1 MRCSEARDDPVKIRI
16 GIDVGGTFT
25 KAVVLD
31 NETHEILGKAAVLT
45 THDAPEGVARGVVEV
60 FRRSLQGFGSD
71 PGAVVFLA
79 HSTTQATNAL
89 LEGDVAPVGIL
100 GMGSGMLEGFL
111 ARRATAVKALELGP
125 GRLLRTFHGFLDRQR
140 VSPDTVREAITRLLD
155 QGAQVIVASEAF
167 GVDGAERE
175 CRVIQAAADMGV
187 PATGGH
193 EISKLYGLTVR
204 TRSAVINASI
214 LPKMT
219 ETAEMVEA
227 SIAAAGIKAPLMIM
241 RGDGGV
247 MDAAEM
253 RRRPILTMLSGP
265 AASVAGALM
274 HLRVSDG
281 IFFEVGGTSTNI
293 GVIRHGRPTLKYVEL
308 GGHRTNVHSLDV
320 RVLGVAGGSLIRL
333 AGREVVD
340 VGPRSA
346 HIAGLPYSTFAAP
359 DEILEPELVLLRP
372 RPGDPDDYAAV
383 RVSGKLFALTTTCA
397 ANVLALPKPGD
408 YSHGN
413 AQSARRAFAPLVA
426 RLGVS
431 VDAVAERV
439 LATAARKVIPLV
451 ETLLGEYGLD
461 RSQAVLV
468 GGGGGATALI
478 PFTAKLLGLPY
489 RIASHAEV
497 ISSIGVALAM
507 VQDVVERVI
516 PNPQPEDLAAIK
528 QEARASVVKLGAQ
541 PETVEVYIDVDAPRQ
556 RVRATALG
564 ATELRAR
571 DLRETISEADARA
584 VAASSLGPGHTTPEI
599 TATTAGLYVF
609 TSAHHERWLGIFTR
623 TRRPIRVV
631 DRSGFVKLQ
640 KGGGVARQGT
650 AAGARGLLRQ
660 VWEETTHYSGDN
672 VIFPEIFLG
681 FGEHLL
687 DLSGLAT
694 YAQVEA
700 VAAGELAG
708 LLDDDAV
715 VVIGVPR
722 SL

>member
-1 MRCSEARDDPVKIRI
+1 MKVRI
-16 GIDVGGTFT
+16 GVDVGGTFT

-31 NETHEILGKAAVLT
+31 NATHEILGKAAVLT

-60 FRRSLQGFGSD
+60 FQRALQGFGVD
-71 PGAVVFLA
+71 PGDVVFLA

-89 LEGDVAPVGIL
+89 LEGDVAPVGIV
-100 GMGSGMLEGFL
+100 GMGGGVVEGFL
-111 ARRATAVKALELGP
+111 ARRGTAVDALELAP
-125 GRLLRTFHGFLDRQR
+125 GRLLTARHAFLDRR
-140 VSPDTVREAITRLLD
+140 ALSAEAIRRAIEGLRA
-155 QGAQVIVASEAF
+155 QGAKVIVASDAFSVDEA
-167 GVDGAERE
+167 GAERQ
-175 CRVIQAAADMGV
+175 VMQVAADMGL

-214 LPKMT
+214 LPKMM
-219 ETAEMVEA
+219 ETAAMAES
-227 SIAAAGIKAPLMIM
+227 SIQAAGITAPLMIM

-281 IFFEVGGTSTNI
+281 VFFEVGGTSTNI

-320 RVLGVAGGSLIRL
+320 RVLGIAGGSLIRV
-333 AGREVVD
+333 AGREIVD

-346 HIAGLPYSTFAAP
+346 HIAGLPYSAFAKP
-359 DEILEPELVLLRP
+359 GEIEDPELTLVRP
-372 RPGDPDDYAAV
+372 KPGDPDDYAAV
-383 RVSGKLFALTTTCA
+383 RAGGRLFGLTTTCA
-397 ANVLALPKPGD
+397 ANVLGLARAGD
-408 YSHGN
+408 YSHGDVEN
-413 AQSARRAFAPLVA
+413 ARRAFAPLAA

-431 VDAVAERV
+431 AEAAAERV
-439 LATAARKVIPLV
+439 LETAARKIMPLV
-451 ETLLGEYGLD
+451 ETLLEEYRLD
-461 RSQAVLV
+461 RGQVVLV
-468 GGGGGATALI
+468 GGGGGASALI
-478 PFTAKLLGLPY
+478 PYTAGKLRLPY
-489 RIASHAEV
+489 RIAEHAEV

-528 QEARASVVKLGAQ
+528 QEARAAAVRLGAQ
-541 PETVEVYIDVDAPRQ
+541 PESVEVYIDVDAARQ

-571 DLRETISEADARA
+571 DLRETISEDQARA
-584 VAASSLGPGHTTPEI
+584 VAAASFGPGHAPPELLARTP
-599 TATTAGLYVF
+599 GLFVF
-609 TSAHHERWLGIFTR
+609 AAVRAERWLRFFTR

-640 KGGGVARQGT
+640 TGGGVARQGR
-650 AAGARGLLRQ
+650 AADGLALLRR
-660 VWEETTHYSGDN
+660 VWDETTRYSGDS
-672 VIFPEIFLG
+672 VIFPEVFLG
-681 FGEHLL
+681 IGEHLL
-687 DLSGLAT
+687 DLSGLVSW
-694 YAQVEA
+694 AQVEA

-708 LLDDDAV
+708 LPEDDAV
-715 VVIGVPR
+715 VALGIPR
-722 SL
+722 SP

>member
-1 MRCSEARDDPVKIRI
+1 MKVRI

-31 NETHEILGKAAVLT
+31 NSTHAILGKAAVLT
-45 THDAPEGVARGVVEV
+45 THDAPEGVAHGVVEV
-60 FRRSLQGFGSD
+60 FQRALQGFGID

-89 LEGDVAPVGIL
+89 LEGDVAPVGIV
-100 GMGSGMLEGFL
+100 GMGGGVLEGFL
-111 ARRATAVKALELGP
+111 ARRGTAVDALELAP
-125 GRLLRTFHGFLDRQR
+125 GRLLTTCHTFLDRRSLGEETIRQ
-140 VSPDTVREAITRLLD
+140 AIDLLRA
-155 QGAQVIVASEAF
+155 QGAKVIVASDAF
-167 GVDGAERE
+167 SVDEPGPERQ
-175 CRVIQAAADMGV
+175 VMQAAADMGL

-214 LPKMT
+214 LPKMV
-219 ETAEMVEA
+219 ETAEMAES
-227 SIAAAGIKAPLMIM
+227 SIRAAGITAPLMIM

-281 IFFEVGGTSTNI
+281 VFFEVGGTSTNI
-293 GVIRHGRPTLKYVEL
+293 GVIRHGRPTLRYVEL

-320 RVLGVAGGSLIRL
+320 RVLGIAGGSLIRV
-333 AGREVVD
+333 AGRQIVD

-346 HIAGLPYSTFAAP
+346 HIAGLPYSAFAKP
-359 DEILEPELVLLRP
+359 GEIDDPELVLLRP
-372 RPGDPDDYAAV
+372 KAGDPDDYAAV
-383 RVSGKLFALTTTCA
+383 RSGGKLFALTTTCA
-397 ANVLALPKPGD
+397 ANVLGLARPGD
-408 YSHGN
+408 YSHGD
-413 AQSARRAFAPLVA
+413 AQNARRAWAPLAA

-431 VDAVAERV
+431 VDAAAEQV
-439 LATAARKVIPLV
+439 LEAAARKIIPLV
-451 ETLLGEYGLD
+451 ETLIEEYRLERG
-461 RSQAVLV
+461 QVVLV
-468 GGGGGATALI
+468 GGGGGASALI
-478 PFTAKLLGLPY
+478 PFTARRLGLLY
-489 RIASHAEV
+489 RIAEHAEV

-528 QEARASVVKLGAQ
+528 QEARASVIRLGAAPQ
-541 PETVEVYIDVDAPRQ
+541 SVEVHVDVDAARQ

-571 DLRETISEADARA
+571 DLRETISEEEARGI
-584 VAASSLGPGHTTPEI
+584 AAAAFGPGHATPELI
-599 TATTAGLYVF
+599 ACTPGLGVFAATRE
-609 TSAHHERWLGIFTR
+609 ERWLRFFTR

-631 DRSGFVKLQ
+631 DRSGFIKLQ
-640 KGGGVARQGT
+640 KGGGVAREGR
-650 AAGARGLLRQ
+650 AGDGVALLHRI
-660 VWEETTHYSGDN
+660 WDETTLYSGDS

-681 FGEHLL
+681 IGEHLL
-687 DLSGLAT
+687 DLSGLVSW
-694 YAQVEA
+694 AQVEA
-700 VAAGELAG
+700 VGGGELAG
-708 LLDDDAV
+708 LPQGDAI
-715 VVIGVPR
+715 VVIGIPR
-722 SL
+722 SP